1 VAVVSPGSVTTDN
14 TGSASIN
21 VTYPEDH
28 ALWVQVLLTAT
39 SSVTGTQAS
48 TTSKFWLPMLASYIT
63 NIDQSPPGTIGP
75 YGTNANCHIA
85 N

>member
-1 VAVVSPGSVTTDN
+1 VVSPGSVTTDS
-14 TGSASIN
+14 TGSGSLT

-28 ALWVQVLLTAT
+28 ALWVQVLLTAST
-39 SSVTGTQAS
+39 SVTGTQAS
-48 TTSKFWLPMLASYIT
+48 TTSKFWLPMLAAYIT